1 MCAPSKVTSTEHECC
16 LYNIMSVKMSQLTD
30 LFHLVNDN
38 INTVADTSS
47 RDNQI
52 QNAQYTDKY
61 VQVTKLSWR
70 GMR

>member
-1 MCAPSKVTSTEHECC
+1 
-16 LYNIMSVKMSQLTD
+16 MSVKMSQLTD